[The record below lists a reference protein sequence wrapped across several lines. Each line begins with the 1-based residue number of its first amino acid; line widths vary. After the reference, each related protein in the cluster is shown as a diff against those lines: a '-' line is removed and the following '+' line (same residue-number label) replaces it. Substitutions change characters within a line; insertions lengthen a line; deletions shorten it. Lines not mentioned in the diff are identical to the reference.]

1 MARKLLGS
9 LVSMFERSKLSERD
23 ILTWA
28 KTEYANDWLFAY
40 NHIKEY
46 GKGPNR

>member
-9 LVSMFERSKLSERD
+9 LVSMFERPKLSEHD

-28 KTEYANDWLFAY
+28 KQNMETPGCS
-40 NHIKEY
+40 HTIT
-46 GKGPNR
+46 

>member
-9 LVSMFERSKLSERD
+9 LVSMFERPKLSEHD